1 MRWALAGIALGIAG
15 AIPLM
20 LLLRRLLVDVS
31 PGDPATFAGVG
42 LLLALVAL
50 IASCAPAFRATRVDP
65 MVTLRGE

>member
-1 MRWALAGIALGIAG
+1 MTWALAGIALGIAG

-20 LLLRRLLVDVS
+20 LLLRHLLVDVS

-42 LLLALVAL
+42 LLLALVAF
-50 IASCAPAFRATRVDP
+50 IASCVPAFRATRVDP